1 MRQCC
6 RYTDVSGNFKKMKKT
21 ISILTILFILLCS
34 MTRSKTNV
42 HSDLC
47 ENIRTSRLLEKHN
60 YSPNDHKKID
70 LRTLKQLDKATYYKL
85 NGYEKSS
92 GEQNY
97 IYGHFEISKNRV
109 GLICYNKTRE
119 CDDNV
124 YFFLLQIID
133 NCSKAKKYKVLTIDD
148 HDNDILYQWTSS
160 FSQHFDTLTMTLKQT
175 SEWVV
180 GTSLKTDTLFTEIY
194 KINLRSVNLDTI
206 SVTKKFKKIKQL
218 N

>member
-1 MRQCC
+1 
-6 RYTDVSGNFKKMKKT
+6 MKKT

-47 ENIRTSRLLEKHN
+47 ETIRTSRLLEKHN
-60 YSPNDHKKID
+60 YSPNDNKKID

-97 IYGHFEISKNRV
+97 IYGHFEISKNRI

-124 YFFLLQIID
+124 YFFSLQIID
-133 NCSKAKKYKVLTIDD
+133 NCSKAKKYKVLTLEDYESGA
-148 HDNDILYQWTSS
+148 LYQWTSS

-180 GTSLKTDTLFTEIY
+180 DTKLKTDTLFTETY
-194 KINLRSVNLDTI
+194 KINLRSAKLDTI
-206 SVTKKFKKIKQL
+206 SVTKKFKKIKRM

>member
-1 MRQCC
+1 
-6 RYTDVSGNFKKMKKT
+6 MKQRPFVV
-21 ISILTILFILLCS
+21 LTLLFMLLCS

-47 ENIRTSRLLEKHN
+47 ETIRTSILLDKYN

-70 LRTLKQLDKATYYKL
+70 VKTLKQLNDETYYKL
-85 NGYEKSS
+85 NGCEKSS
-92 GEQNY
+92 GEKNY
-97 IYGHFEISKNRV
+97 IFGHSELPKNRV
-109 GLICYNKTRE
+109 GLICYNMTRE

-124 YFFLLQIID
+124 YFFSLQIID

-148 HDNDILYQWTSS
+148 HDNDILYQWSSS

-180 GTSLKTDTLFTEIY
+180 GTNLKTDTLFTEIY
-194 KINLRSVNLDTI
+194 KINLRSANLDTI
-206 SVTKKFKKIKQL
+206 SVTKRIKKIKRM

>member
-1 MRQCC
+1 
-6 RYTDVSGNFKKMKKT
+6 
-21 ISILTILFILLCS
+21 

-47 ENIRTSRLLEKHN
+47 ETIRTSRQLEKHN

-70 LRTLKQLDKATYYKL
+70 LKTLKQLDKAIYFKL

-124 YFFLLQIID
+124 DFFSLQIID
-133 NCSKAKKYKVLTIDD
+133 NCSKAKKYRVLTIDD
-148 HDNDILYQWTSS
+148 HDNDILYQLTSS
-160 FSQHFDTLTMTLKQT
+160 FSQHFDTLTMILKQS

-180 GTSLKTDTLFTEIY
+180 GTNLKTDTLFTEIY
-194 KINLRSVNLDTI
+194 KINLRSANLDTI
-206 SVTKKFKKIKQL
+206 SVTKKFKKIKRKQ
-218 N
+218 